1 MANYAPSEPKTKRR
15 KSRWK
20 SVENANVHGAKI
32 VHGRRQRGI
41 GDRYEGNND
50 SANVKSAEIAQVHQD
65 KRRGRQS
72 DAEATLDAHAQPSYV
87 HISQTTTWEVAS
99 I

>member
-1 MANYAPSEPKTKRR
+1 M
-15 KSRWK
+15 
-20 SVENANVHGAKI
+20 
-32 VHGRRQRGI
+32 
-41 GDRYEGNND
+41 GDRYEGNKD

-87 HISQTTTWEVAS
+87 HISQTTAWEVAS
-99 I
+99 IWCRHLILYSSKTGYINVV